1 MFVVDFI
8 RYCCRALSVTMRT
21 LCSRN

>member
-8 RYCCRALSVTMRT
+8 RYCCRALSVTTRT